1 MGYSANKGFKAYQEI
16 GVKTASQGSLVV
28 MLYEG
33 AVSRLEEAIALVDD
47 ENKVKPGD
55 IEKFGQKVQK
65 ASDIISEL
73 EASLDL
79 EKGGDI
85 AKNLMSLYI
94 FFNKQLLSVSLS
106 HDKRTLESVHKM
118 LSDLLNSWIQAANSL
133 ANTQVQMAVDTPAIS
148 ING

>member
-1 MGYSANKGFKAYQEI
+1 MGYSANNGFKAYQEI

-33 AVSRLEEAIALVDD
+33 AVSRWEEAIALVDD
-47 ENKVKPGD
+47 DNKVKPGD

-73 EASLDL
+73 EASLDM
-79 EKGGDI
+79 EKGGEI

-106 HDKRTLESVHKM
+106 HDKRTLEGVHKM

-133 ANTQVQMAVDTPAIS
+133 ANTQVQMANDSPAIS

>member
-1 MGYSANKGFKAYQEI
+1 MGYSANNGFKAYQEI

-73 EASLDL
+73 EASLDM

-94 FFNKQLLSVSLS
+94 FFNKQLLPVSLS

-133 ANTQVQMAVDTPAIS
+133 ANTQVQMAADTPAIS

>member
-1 MGYSANKGFKAYQEI
+1 MGYSANNGFKAYKEI

-33 AVSRLEEAIALVDD
+33 AVSRLEEAIALVGDD
-47 ENKVKPGD
+47 NKVRPGD

-65 ASDIISEL
+65 VSDIISEL
-73 EASLDL
+73 EASLDM
-79 EKGGDI
+79 EKGGEI

-106 HDKRTLESVHKM
+106 HDRKTLESVHKM
-118 LSDLLNSWIQAANSL
+118 LSDLLDSWVQAANSL
-133 ANTQVQMAVDTPAIS
+133 ANTQVQMAADSPAIS

>member
-1 MGYSANKGFKAYQEI
+1 MGYSANNGFKAYQEI

-47 ENKVKPGD
+47 DNKIKPGD

>member
-1 MGYSANKGFKAYQEI
+1 MGYSANNGFKAYKEI

-47 ENKVKPGD
+47 DNKVRPGD

-65 ASDIISEL
+65 VSDIISEL
-73 EASLDL
+73 EASLDM
-79 EKGGDI
+79 EKGGEI

-94 FFNKQLLSVSLS
+94 FFNKQLLSVSLT
-106 HDKRTLESVHKM
+106 HDRKTLESVHKM
-118 LSDLLNSWIQAANSL
+118 LSDLLDSWVQAANSL
-133 ANTQVQMAVDTPAIS
+133 ANTQVQMAADSPAIS

>member
-1 MGYSANKGFKAYQEI
+1 MGYSASNGFKAYQEI

-73 EASLDL
+73 EASLDM

-85 AKNLMSLYI
+85 AKSLMSLYI

-106 HDKRTLESVHKM
+106 HDKKTLESVHKM
-118 LSDLLNSWIQAANSL
+118 LSDLLNSWVQAANSL
-133 ANTQVQMAVDTPAIS
+133 ANTQVQMANDSPAIS

>member
-1 MGYSANKGFKAYQEI
+1 MGYSANNGFKAYQEI

-33 AVSRLEEAIALVDD
+33 AVSWLEEAIALVDD

-73 EASLDL
+73 EASLDM

-118 LSDLLNSWIQAANSL
+118 LADLLNSWIQAANSL
-133 ANTQVQMAVDTPAIS
+133 ANTQVQMAADTPAIS

>member
-1 MGYSANKGFKAYQEI
+1 MGYSANNGFKAYQEI

-73 EASLDL
+73 EASLDM

-118 LSDLLNSWIQAANSL
+118 LADLLNSWIPAANSL
-133 ANTQVQMAVDTPAIS
+133 ANTQVQMAADTPAIS

>member
-94 FFNKQLLSVSLS
+94 FFNKQLLSVSLR

-133 ANTQVQMAVDTPAIS
+133 ANTPVQMAVDTPAIS

>member
-1 MGYSANKGFKAYQEI
+1 
-16 GVKTASQGSLVV
+16 
-28 MLYEG
+28 
-33 AVSRLEEAIALVDD
+33 
-47 ENKVKPGD
+47 
-55 IEKFGQKVQK
+55 
-65 ASDIISEL
+65 
-73 EASLDL
+73 
-79 EKGGDI
+79 
-85 AKNLMSLYI
+85 MSLYI

>member
-133 ANTQVQMAVDTPAIS
+133 ANTPVQMAVDTPAIS

>member
-1 MGYSANKGFKAYQEI
+1 MGYSANNGFKAYQEI

-33 AVSRLEEAIALVDD
+33 AVSRLEEAIALVGED
-47 ENKVKPGD
+47 NKVKPGD
-55 IEKFGQKVQK
+55 IERFGQKVQK

-73 EASLDL
+73 EASLDM
-79 EKGGDI
+79 EKGGEI
-85 AKNLMSLYI
+85 AKNLMALYI

-106 HDKRTLESVHKM
+106 HDRKTLESVHKM
-118 LSDLLNSWIQAANSL
+118 LSDLLDSWIQAANSL
-133 ANTQVQMAVDTPAIS
+133 ANTQVQMAVDSPAIS